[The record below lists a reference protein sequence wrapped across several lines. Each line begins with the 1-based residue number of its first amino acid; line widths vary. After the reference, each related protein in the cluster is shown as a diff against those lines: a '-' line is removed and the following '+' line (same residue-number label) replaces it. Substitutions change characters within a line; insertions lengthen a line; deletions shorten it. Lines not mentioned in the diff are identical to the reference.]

1 MSHFVK
7 QCVHGVVVSTC
18 RCVSH
23 DKEVRVVPCPA
34 KCKSRYEPKY
44 AAEPVTFAPI
54 DDVLRGL
61 ATVVPHTFV
70 PDPNMGPQ
78 DSDKPM
84 VCRACECPYTD
95 EVHVR

>member
-7 QCVHGVVVSTC
+7 QCVHGVVVFTC
-18 RCVSH
+18 RCTSR

-34 KCKSRYEPKY
+34 KCNSRYEPKH

-61 ATVVPHTFV
+61 ATVVPHAFAL
-70 PDPNMGPQ
+70 DPNMGPQ
-78 DSDKPM
+78 DFDKPM
-84 VCRACECPYTD
+84 VCRACERPYAD
-95 EVHVR
+95 GVHVQ